1 MEQEAADELLG
12 GERDVVPVLGREA
25 HTGGRDGAQ
34 AVIGESDA
42 MRVAAEVAEE
52 LARAREGAL
61 GVDDPVLAVEL
72 ILEAGEGVGVGE
84 RGAAAGEVE
93 VAGGVRAGEG
103 GEKLA
108 SEEAAEDAHRKE
120 VAAGGGEPPRRVE
133 REAPTRDDAVE
144 VGVKLEV
151 AGPGVEHGRHAEV
164 RAEPGGIA
172 ADGEEPLSGG
182 AEPQGEETL
191 AVAQGHGAE
200 SGGEREDDVEVV
212 ARHEAGHARLDPAR
226 LAQGLALRA
235 VAIAAGV
242 VRRAGVPA
250 LVAHVEVPAAG
261 GCAAGDDGAH
271 GRALLAGE
279 RVPLAIL
286 LAVGAEDVGDVEWRS
301 NGARSTQ
308 AAPTARHARLRRGR
322 VAASEQRVKRAL
334 DAVEHFARDE
344 GVADRGTDRAMAEEM
359 LDRAELGAGLE
370 EMGGEAVPE
379 RTRKRARYFG
389 AVIAPS
395 TCPTSSTLS
404 TAGSVCGRRRRGTR
418 AASSGWCSVI
428 R

>member
-1 MEQEAADELLG
+1 
-12 GERDVVPVLGREA
+12 
-25 HTGGRDGAQ
+25 
-34 AVIGESDA
+34 

-120 VAAGGGEPPRRVE
+120 VAAGGGDPPRRVE

-144 VGVKLEV
+144 VGMELEV
-151 AGPGVEHGRHAEV
+151 AGPGVQHGGHAE
-164 RAEPGGIA
+164 ACPQPGGIA
-172 ADGEEPLSGG
+172 ADGEERLRGG
-182 AEPQGEETL
+182 AEQQREEPS
-191 AVAQGHGAE
+191 AVAQDQRAE
-200 SGGEREDDVEVV
+200 RGGQGEDDVE
-212 ARHEAGHARLDPAR
+212 
-226 LAQGLALRA
+226 
-235 VAIAAGV
+235 
-242 VRRAGVPA
+242 
-250 LVAHVEVPAAG
+250 G
-261 GCAAGDDGAH
+261 G
-271 GRALLAGE
+271 
-279 RVPLAIL
+279 
-286 LAVGAEDVGDVEWRS
+286 
-301 NGARSTQ
+301 
-308 AAPTARHARLRRGR
+308 
-322 VAASEQRVKRAL
+322 AL

-379 RTRKRARYFG
+379 RMGRDALLDATLRGDVAERPLGGVARERPVGRGAGEEIRAPGVRVAPVG
-389 AVIAPS
+389 AE
-395 TCPTSSTLS
+395 
-404 TAGSVCGRRRRGTR
+404 RGEQAWAQR
-418 AASSGWCSVI
+418 DV
-428 R
+428 